1 MQTVHSPTR
10 MQRYFAEHGWQLN
23 AQRAV
28 LHATPPVEDEFGV
41 APLSAHLPLGR
52 LAWQNSRSVPTVQDG
67 WPGALELGS
76 GALGA
81 PTELCGVGTPRLGT
95 TLWRGASSDGVEV
108 QLSPQAVA
116 VFQELEQIRRDR
128 AGAVRRAAQLEMREK
143 ELHDVLVHGQ
153 GLNGAPV
160 SRESAVLGHADC
172 EIGGTKLQEGA
183 QTAAVLAHAVER
195 FENGPTGPSF
205 SQDPAVLE
213 HADHEIS
220 GAKLQEGPQTAAVLV
235 HVDCQSDKGPTGP
248 IFWHNPAVHAGVDR
262 QIGAAKPQ
270 EGGPMADVHAHA
282 GCQPEKGPTGPMISP
297 TPAVLGHADSE
308 ILGTK
313 VQEGCL
319 RHPGDEDRVA
329 QATSVL
335 AHADGHFE
343 NGPAGPM
350 ISQSPAVLGH
360 ADSEIFQG

>member
-1 MQTVHSPTR
+1 M
-10 MQRYFAEHGWQLN
+10 
-23 AQRAV
+23 
-28 LHATPPVEDEFGV
+28 
-41 APLSAHLPLGR
+41 
-52 LAWQNSRSVPTVQDG
+52 
-67 WPGALELGS
+67 
-76 GALGA
+76 
-81 PTELCGVGTPRLGT
+81 
-95 TLWRGASSDGVEV
+95 
-108 QLSPQAVA
+108 
-116 VFQELEQIRRDR
+116 
-128 AGAVRRAAQLEMREK
+128 
-143 ELHDVLVHGQ
+143 
-153 GLNGAPV
+153 
-160 SRESAVLGHADC
+160 
-172 EIGGTKLQEGA
+172 
-183 QTAAVLAHAVER
+183 
-195 FENGPTGPSF
+195 
-205 SQDPAVLE
+205 
-213 HADHEIS
+213 
-220 GAKLQEGPQTAAVLV
+220 LV

-343 NGPAGPM
+343 NGPTGPM
-350 ISQSPAVLGH
+350 ILAKPNLEHSGVSVPN
-360 ADSEIFQG
+360 